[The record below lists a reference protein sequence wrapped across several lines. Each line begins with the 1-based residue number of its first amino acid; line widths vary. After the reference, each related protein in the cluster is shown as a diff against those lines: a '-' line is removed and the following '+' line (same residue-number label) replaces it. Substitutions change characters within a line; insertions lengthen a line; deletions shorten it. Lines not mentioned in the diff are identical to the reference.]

1 MRMKLVK
8 SLMELILTL
17 MLIWTLTRYLICYI
31 DKLIYWYKRN
41 PLYWYYWCLCS
52 SENFD
57 LRQISSPSLWR
68 KHNFPFVISKKFAK
82 EYFIMFQNFPNSR
95 LMIKSLLNP
104 RLRVFLRKFQVL
116 ISVIFGECFILA
128 AMQIFNFCEVMRLG
142 FFLKLKINIQ
152 IAVPMSCKRI
162 IKYFSKW
169 EQHSES
175 EFQCRSI
182 L

>member
-1 MRMKLVK
+1 MAEGSNEDEAGEIFDGIDFNFDANLNPDSVFNLL
-8 SLMELILTL
+8 SQ
-17 MLIWTLTRYLICYI
+17 CYI
-31 DKLIYWYKRN
+31 DELMYYLSFILILLMSVLFSQILIFAKF
-41 PLYWYYWCLCS
+41 PL
-52 SENFD
+52 
-57 LRQISSPSLWR
+57 PLWR

-82 EYFIMFQNFPNSR
+82 EYFIMFQNFQNSR
-95 LMIKSLLNP
+95 LMIKSPLNP

-162 IKYFSKW
+162 IRYFSK
-169 EQHSES
+169 
-175 EFQCRSI
+175 
-182 L
+182 